1 MSKRHDETSTL
12 SPASG
17 HLDRREFLKRGAATL
32 AATGAAAGLAWWL
45 YDPTGKAGLLQPQP
59 ERLKNYFAK
68 VEYPVDAPRISIVRG
83 RVENIDRMVR
93 AAVSGLSGTAG
104 MKRFVSRGDIVLLK
118 PNVGFE
124 RAPQLGATTH
134 PEVLRSVIRLC
145 REAGA
150 GRAIVA
156 DNPIE
161 SPESC
166 FARSGIRQVAL
177 EEGAKVMVPADI
189 HFRPIAIRPP
199 RPDGTP
205 YQPDPARNEALGS
218 WPIFWE
224 ALRDVDKVIGLPPI
238 KDHNLCYASMGM
250 KNWYGLLG
258 GRRNQFHQAIHNI
271 VSDLGFMMS
280 PTLIIVDG
288 TRVMMKNGPTG
299 GQLDDVKEMN
309 TVVASVDQ
317 LACDA
322 WCYQNLLGRDPAVLR
337 YLELA
342 EQKFGETETGE
353 RAYSQAKRFGTRDW
367 TAYQRQGKV
376 VEHNV

>member
-1 MSKRHDETSTL
+1 MSDGREHKQEAESAGAL
-12 SPASG
+12 S
-17 HLDRREFLKRGAATL
+17 RRDFFKRGAATV
-32 AATGAAAGLAWWL
+32 AVAGAGAGLAWWL
-45 YDPTGKAGLLQPQP
+45 YDSTGKAGLLHPQP

-68 VEYPVDAPRISIVRG
+68 VDYPADAARISIARG
-83 RVENIDRMVR
+83 KIEDIDAMVR
-93 AAVSGLSGTAG
+93 AAVGALGAGAG
-104 MKRFVSRGDIVLLK
+104 MKRFVARGDTVLLK

-124 RAPQLGATTH
+124 RAPQYGATTH

-150 GRAIVA
+150 KQIIVA

-166 FARSGIRQVAL
+166 FARSGLRSVAG
-177 EEGAKVMVPADI
+177 EEGVKLLVPADI

-199 RPDGTP
+199 RADGMP
-205 YQPDPARNEALGS
+205 YQPDPARHEALGT

-299 GQLDDVKEMN
+299 GRLDDVKETN
-309 TVVASVDQ
+309 TIVASVDQ
-317 LACDA
+317 LASDA
-322 WCYQNLLGRDPAVLR
+322 WCYQNLLGRDPAALS

-342 EQKFGETETGE
+342 ERKFGETETGE
-353 RAYSQAKRFGTRDW
+353 RTYASAKRFGTRDW
-367 TAYQRQGKV
+367 TAYQRQGKI
-376 VEHNV
+376 VETNV

>member
-1 MSKRHDETSTL
+1 MSNAGDQMRNPC
-12 SPASG
+12 PAERAMG
-17 HLDRREFLKRGAATL
+17 RRDFLKRGAATL

-45 YDPTGKAGLLQPQP
+45 YDPTGKAGLLQPQA
-59 ERLKNYFAK
+59 ERLKNYFAG
-68 VEYPVDAPRISIVRG
+68 VDYPTDGPRISIARG
-83 RVENIDRMVR
+83 RLERIDAMVR
-93 AAVSGLSGTAG
+93 AAVGGLGGKDG
-104 MKRFVSRGDIVLLK
+104 MRRFVSRGDTVLLK

-124 RAPQLGATTH
+124 RAPQYGATTH
-134 PEVLRSVIRLC
+134 PEVLRSVIRLY
-145 REAGA
+145 REAGV
-150 GRAIVA
+150 GQIIVA

-166 FARSGIRQVAL
+166 FSRSGLRQVAL
-177 EEGAKVMVPADI
+177 EEGAKLLIPADI
-189 HFRPIAIRPP
+189 HFRPIAVRPP
-199 RPDGTP
+199 RADATP
-205 YQPDPARNEALGS
+205 YQPDPARNEALGT

-258 GRRNQFHQAIHNI
+258 GRRNQFHQAIHDI
-271 VSDLGFMMS
+271 VSDLGFMLS
-280 PTLIIVDG
+280 PTLMIVDG

-299 GQLDDVKEMN
+299 GRLDDVKETN

-322 WCYQNLLGRDPAVLR
+322 WCYENLLGRDPAALR

-353 RAYSQAKRFGTRDW
+353 RAYAQAKRFGTRAW
-367 TAYQRQGKV
+367 TAYLRQGKI
-376 VEHNV
+376 VETNV